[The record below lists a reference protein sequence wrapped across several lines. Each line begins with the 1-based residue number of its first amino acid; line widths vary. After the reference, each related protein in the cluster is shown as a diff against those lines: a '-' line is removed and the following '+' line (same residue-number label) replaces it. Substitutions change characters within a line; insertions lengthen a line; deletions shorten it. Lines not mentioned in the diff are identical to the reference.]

1 MDVKS
6 VYQSKLTTA
15 AEAAKLIKSG
25 DRVYV
30 APFTGIPIDIL
41 NAIVDRYE
49 ELDNVRLTGIFM
61 TKPMPFLTDPKYLGH
76 LEYCTYFVM
85 PPVER
90 AVAPYG
96 LMEHS
101 SVDFS
106 KTLHFLKKV
115 RKVKKLIAGVS
126 TMDEEGYMYFGPHAS
141 SVNGAVA
148 DGAEQIIVQVNRNM
162 PKIKGED
169 VKIHVSQVD
178 CIIEADYPIFSVP
191 ESEIT
196 ELDQKIADYIIPL
209 VRDGS
214 TIQVGIGGLAN
225 AVSYGLQKRKNLRI
239 YTEMISESM
248 RRLIEVGA
256 VDPNSKAIA
265 GFVYGSNELYD
276 WCANNEQIYLRQ
288 TNKTAQVNE
297 IAKNDDFVSIN
308 TCLMVDL
315 TGQVASEAV
324 GTRVVAGMGGSS
336 VYVRGAT
343 QAKGGQSFIC
353 LPSTSEVD
361 GKLTSNIVFS
371 FPPATPVT
379 VQRSDVMNIVTEY
392 GIADLYTQSVR
403 ERAKRLI
410 AIAHPDFRE
419 ELTAQAKAA
428 KYIL

>member
-1 MDVKS
+1 MDYKS
-6 VYQSKLTTA
+6 EYQSKLTTA
-15 AEAAKLIKSG
+15 EEAAKMIYSG
-25 DRVYV
+25 DSVYI

-41 NAIVDRYE
+41 NALVARYE
-49 ELDNVRLTGIFM
+49 ELENVKLTGIFL

-96 LMEHS
+96 LMEYS
-101 SVDFS
+101 QVCFT
-106 KTLHFLKKV
+106 KTLNFLNNV

-126 TMDEEGYMYFGPHAS
+126 EMTEDGYMYYGPHAS
-141 SVNGAVA
+141 SIAGAVA
-148 DGAEQIIVQVNRNM
+148 DVADKIIVQVNKNL
-162 PKIKGED
+162 PKIEGED
-169 VKIHVSQVD
+169 VKIHVSRVD
-178 CIIEADYPIFSVP
+178 CIVEGDYPIFSIP
-191 ESEIT
+191 ETEIT

-225 AVSYGLQKRKNLRI
+225 AVSYGLEKRKNLKI

-248 RRLIEVGA
+248 KRLIEVGA

-265 GFVYGSNELYD
+265 GFVYGSTELYD
-276 WCANNEQIYLRQ
+276 WCAKNKQIYLCQ
-288 TNKTAQVNE
+288 TNKTAQINE
-297 IAKNDDFVSIN
+297 IAKHDNFVSIN

-324 GTRVVAGMGGSS
+324 GTRVVAGIGGASAF
-336 VYVRGAT
+336 VRGAT
-343 QAKGGQSFIC
+343 QSKGGQSFIC

-361 GKLTSNIVFS
+361 GKVTSNIVFS

-419 ELTAQAKAA
+419 ELTVQAKKA